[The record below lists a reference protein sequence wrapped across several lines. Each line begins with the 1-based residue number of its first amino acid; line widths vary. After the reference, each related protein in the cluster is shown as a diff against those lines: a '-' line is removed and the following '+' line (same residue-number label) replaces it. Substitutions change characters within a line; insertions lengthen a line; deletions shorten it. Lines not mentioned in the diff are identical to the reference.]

1 MPVYRVIRIAMPDRP
16 GALSAVTA
24 SLAAHGVDIVRLDVV
39 SHDGESVVDDLLLAA
54 GSAAD
59 IGSAVA
65 GFLPEVVVRTFEGLP
80 GDPTIEMGNGLRGI
94 ALAQTVVDAQMS
106 LLMGAASLLRAEHA
120 VLLTAGPGGEMD
132 VTAATCDVPGLAPTA
147 AFAGRW
153 ALERVAPAAFPAS
166 PGWASTDFE
175 ESLGAAWVAVA
186 PCSDL
191 RLLMVTRSTNIAFY
205 SGELER
211 LQSFAD
217 AAQHILLMKGDRLGH
232 GFAPAATASSLPPR
246 SVVLKNHVPVG

>member
-1 MPVYRVIRIAMPDRP
+1 MPVYRVIRISMPDRP

-39 SHDGESVVDDLLLAA
+39 SHDGESVADDLLLAA
-54 GSAAD
+54 SSPGD

-80 GDPTIEMGNGLRGI
+80 GDPTIEMGNGLRGVAVAETI
-94 ALAQTVVDAQMS
+94 GDAQMS
-106 LLMGAASLLRAEHA
+106 LLMGAASLMRADHA
-120 VLLTAGPGGEMD
+120 VLLTAGPSGEMD
-132 VTAATCDVPGLAPTA
+132 VTAATCDVPGLSPTA

-153 ALERVAPAAFPAS
+153 ALERVAPAAFPVS
-166 PGWASTDFE
+166 PGWAPPEVE

-186 PCSDL
+186 PCGDL

-205 SGELER
+205 TGELER

-217 AAQHILLMKGDRLGH
+217 AAQHILLMKGDRLSH
-232 GFAPAATASSLPPR
+232 GFSPSGTVSSLPPR
-246 SVVLKNHVPVG
+246 SVVLQNHVPVG